1 MAKRPSSD
9 DPVKSPRKSA
19 EPPARRPIFRFA
31 DVGRGVLPLGS
42 HTTIHGAD

>member
-1 MAKRPSSD
+1 MAKRTSSD
-9 DPVKSPRKSA
+9 TPVKTPRTPA